1 MALIPEKNGNG
12 GTMGRATFVSEGYVM
27 QPRINHRRADVG
39 LEPPAADSYAKVAKR
54 SACIGS
60 DCDKAVGTNVTNL
73 AIILGVVIPV
83 VVAVFVLLFL
93 HRRNVRRLRMED
105 AKDPNVGLDFGLD
118 EAPAKGGKRK
128 SFMFGGEK
136 TTHRPGQLSM
146 DMNLSSPYLLPP
158 NAHQSQES
166 LARNFVGS
174 EADPYRTVKEYIN
187 SETGSIRSYGG
198 SKRASVITSRSMGAP
213 MMPPPRTNSM
223 PKSPATPDDT
233 KINPFATPTQPEPTH
248 QMPATADIKDPIRS
262 VPSIVPEIGTVS
274 YPDEKTHGGLDM
286 PDVKPPPPAL
296 SRDSPPDFNSSLA
309 RSDSLHLPTNI
320 GVAHSA
326 DDGLHFTSSH
336 DQDSGLGLNFD
347 LPKISSPP
355 LDHHATEAHA
365 LEYPPGQAQTYDHA
379 DHPEIRTSE
388 YYDEYEEE
396 ARGRGL
402 ERQPSV
408 EYPVQQQSLGVP
420 QQQSKRL
427 SVGFRP
433 LPPDEV
439 TESEDP
445 EYRANRIRSFYKEY
459 FEDSKEA
466 PPPLPTQRGGGP
478 AAEYYEDYDA
488 GYLGDMAYYDS
499 DHNTFVMPYAQPVTR
514 RAMTPP
520 PAPGRFRGGPGGPPG
535 RGPRGPGSIG
545 GMSLPGGPRR
555 PRAGSAFGPRP
566 DSSASARLRGPKR
579 HLPPP
584 APLNTL
590 PTPSKLKDDSFALMN
605 AIDFAPPESFS
616 DRAVGR
622 SQSPLGERRPY
633 QPKVPV
639 ASPLVT
645 AFDEL
650 PALPSP
656 HLLRKSSTFTNLD
669 FAPPKKF
676 KDAETSSDAG
686 SIRSNRSGISAMQL
700 GALRG
705 GAGRVSRLP
714 GDTVFTQAALPDTLK
729 PQWGMRP

>member
-1 MALIPEKNGNG
+1 MALLPERNGDA
-12 GTMGRATFVSEGYVM
+12 GTMGRATFSHDGYVM
-27 QPRINHRRADVG
+27 QPRINLRRADVG
-39 LEPPAADSYAKVAKR
+39 LAPPAAVDSYAKVAKR

-83 VVAVFVLLFL
+83 VVAVIVLFFL

-105 AKDPNVGLDFGLD
+105 AKDPNGGLDFGLD
-118 EAPAKGGKRK
+118 DAPAKGGKRK
-128 SFMFGGEK
+128 SFMFGSEK
-136 TTHRPGQLSM
+136 NVHRPGQLSM

-166 LARNFVGS
+166 LARNFHGS
-174 EADPYRTVKEYIN
+174 EGDPYRTVKEYIN

-198 SKRASVITSRSMGAP
+198 SKRASVITSRSMGTP

-223 PKSPATPDDT
+223 PKSPATPDDS
-233 KINPFATPTQPEPTH
+233 KVNPFATPTQPLPTH
-248 QMPATADIKDPIRS
+248 QTPAVADVKDPILS
-262 VPSIVPEIGTVS
+262 VQSIVPEIGTVA
-274 YPDEKTHGGLDM
+274 YPDEKLQGGLDM
-286 PDVKPPPPAL
+286 PDVRPPPPAK
-296 SRDSPPDFNSSLA
+296 SRDSPPALPDFNNSSLA

-326 DDGLHFTSSH
+326 DDDLHFTPSNDPGSSG
-336 DQDSGLGLNFD
+336 GLGLNLD

-355 LDHHATEAHA
+355 LDHPVTEPHAMS
-365 LEYPPGQAQTYDHA
+365 YPPGQAQTYDHGE
-379 DHPEIRTSE
+379 HPEIRTSE

-396 ARGRGL
+396 ARGRGM

-408 EYPVQQQSLGVP
+408 DYSAPQQSLGVP
-420 QQQSKRL
+420 LQQSKRL

-459 FEDSKEA
+459 FDDSKEA
-466 PPPLPTQRGGGP
+466 PPPLPTQRGAGGGGGG
-478 AAEYYEDYDA
+478 AEYYEDYDA
-488 GYLGDMAYYDS
+488 GYLGDLAYYDS
-499 DHNTFVMPYAQPVTR
+499 DHNTFVMPYAQP
-514 RAMTPP
+514 
-520 PAPGRFRGGPGGPPG
+520 
-535 RGPRGPGSIG
+535 
-545 GMSLPGGPRR
+545 
-555 PRAGSAFGPRP
+555 
-566 DSSASARLRGPKR
+566 
-579 HLPPP
+579 
-584 APLNTL
+584 
-590 PTPSKLKDDSFALMN
+590 LKDDSFALLN
-605 AIDFAPPESFS
+605 AIDFAPPDSFS
-616 DRAVGR
+616 ERATGR

-633 QPKVPV
+633 QPKLPV

-650 PALPSP
+650 AALPSP

-676 KDAETSSDAG
+676 KDGDTMSDAG

-700 GALRG
+700 GAIRS

-714 GDTVFTQAALPDTLK
+714 GDTVFTQAALSDTLK